1 MVLAAVVALPAT
13 PLVGQWV
20 ESPLLRRGQ
29 ISAFVTPFLSTY
41 DERYG
46 LAADGREGV
55 EALGSELTV
64 PRLGSTELPGLIDAE
79 RRFADL
85 LADSAWV
92 LNLGETNAR
101 VFSSVV
107 RLPVG
112 ASVGVFDW
120 LTVGGV
126 APFVKRRV
134 ELDFFLDPQAANT
147 GLSPGSSDQDVQ
159 TFLAQANAALA
170 AVMAKID
177 QTCMDLGEADPS
189 CVSGRASLASANTF
203 VAELEAAYGGALFL
217 FGQGSAAEALV
228 SRVDALRSE
237 LHSLADSAGI
247 DTTFTA
253 PLPFASAPLSIEQLQ
268 TFITDGSY
276 GIGGDPLGGFA
287 SVWELGD
294 VEFFA
299 ALRLLGTDR
308 DPASEAVVA
317 DSVDFA
323 QDSTHLDAPRPSK
336 LGYLLGVQTTYRF
349 GTGVA
354 ARPSNRLDIG
364 TGDGLNDVEVKVFGR
379 LDYGHR
385 FRARVEGIYGIQ
397 LAGQVTSR
405 VYERDLPFAL
415 FATQLPRDIDPG
427 DYRVWMIAPE
437 VRLTPELSVGA
448 RYRSM
453 HRAADTYDENSV
465 SAADALLLSAES
477 EMNATH
483 WGFGVNYW
491 PSARSAAEG
500 AWPVAVTAEYLAPV
514 SGSGGQVPRGG
525 QMRVQLRLF
534 FNAW

>member
-1 MVLAAVVALPAT
+1 MTLPTTPLAA
-13 PLVGQWV
+13 QWV

-29 ISAFVTPFLSTY
+29 ISAFITPFLTTY

-46 LAADGREGV
+46 LAEDGREGV
-55 EALGSELTV
+55 ESLGSELTV
-64 PRLGSTELPGLIDAE
+64 PRLGATELPGLLDAE
-79 RRFADL
+79 QRFADL

-101 VFSSVV
+101 VFSSVI

-112 ASVGVFDW
+112 ASIGVFDW

-147 GLSPGSSDQDVQ
+147 GLSPGIDDQEVQ
-159 TFLAQANAALA
+159 AFLAQASAALA
-170 AVMAKID
+170 AVTARVD
-177 QTCMDLGEADPS
+177 QTCMDLGDTDPS
-189 CVSGRASLASANTF
+189 CVSGRASLTSASSFFT
-203 VAELEAAYGGALFL
+203 ELEAAYDGALFL

-228 SRVDALRSE
+228 SRVDAVRAE

-299 ALRLLGTDR
+299 AVRLLGTDE
-308 DPASEAVVA
+308 DPASEPAA
-317 DSVDFA
+317 LDSIDFA
-323 QDSTHLDAPRPSK
+323 QDSTLLNPSESSK
-336 LGYLLGVQTTYRF
+336 LGYLLGVQTTYRL

-379 LDYGHR
+379 VDYGHR
-385 FRARVEGIYGIQ
+385 FRARAEATYGVQ

-415 FATQLPRDIDPG
+415 FSTQLPRDIDPG
-427 DYRVWMIAPE
+427 DYRVWMVAPE
-437 VRLTPELSVGA
+437 IRLTPELSVGA

-453 HRAADTYDENSV
+453 HRAADTYNENSV
-465 SAADALLLSAES
+465 SEADALLLSAES
-477 EMNATH
+477 EMNASH
-483 WGFGVNYW
+483 WGLGVNYW

-525 QMRVQLRLF
+525 QMRVQFRLF
-534 FNAW
+534 FDAW